1 MEGAER
7 FRRDIPRESFRSRF
21 PAGVQCRSGAKAA
34 GAAAAICT
42 ARGAT

>member
-1 MEGAER
+1 MEGAGPI
-7 FRRDIPRESFRSRF
+7 RRDIPRERIRLRF
-21 PAGVQCRSGAKAA
+21 PAAVQCRSGAKAA